1 MTTDTRPLIL
11 VVATGMRHYRE
22 YLLRSI
28 ATEYRIHLLVTAEPG
43 WEQEYVTGWT
53 VVADT
58 TDGPAMAGVALELAA
73 REPVHGVL
81 CWDEARILAASYV
94 SEALGLPGGD
104 PEMVRRCR
112 DKHRTRVALDAL
124 GVPQPRSL
132 AVATLEE
139 ALRAAEE
146 VGYPAILKPRGLGG
160 SLGVIRVEDPAE
172 LAERFAFVSELTV
185 PDGAT
190 YEIPVLVEEFADGP
204 EVSVDAVVQ
213 GGVVTPLF
221 LGRKVLGYEP
231 YCEEVGHFVDA
242 QDALLQDAE
251 FCRVLQDTHTALGFT
266 DGFTHTEIKL
276 SSRGLRV
283 IEVNARLGGDMIPY
297 LGLLTTGINPGL
309 AAAAVACGRTPALA
323 PERKLVGGVRFFY
336 VAEDDTT
343 IESIEFD
350 EAGLPPEI
358 DRAVVV
364 VAPGATVSPPPKG
377 TLWGRIAYATALSE
391 TVDEC
396 RAALDAAEAVLKVR
410 STT

>member
-1 MTTDTRPLIL
+1 MTVDTRPLL
-11 VVATGMRHYRE
+11 VVVATGMRHYRE

-28 ATEYRIHLLVTAEPG
+28 ATEYRIHLFVTADPG
-43 WEQEYVTGWT
+43 WEREYVTGWT
-53 VVADT
+53 VVDDT
-58 TDGPAMAGVALELAA
+58 TDGPAMAAVALELAA

-94 SEALGLPGGD
+94 SQALGLPGGD

-112 DKHRTRVALDAL
+112 DKHLTRVALDAL

-132 AVATLEE
+132 AVATVDQ

-146 VGYPAILKPRGLGG
+146 VGYPAVLKPRGLGG
-160 SLGVIRVEDPAE
+160 SLGVIKVEDPLE

-190 YEIPVLVEEFADGP
+190 FEVPVLVEEFADGP

-221 LGRKVLGYEP
+221 VGRKILGYEP

-242 QDALLQDAE
+242 QDGLLDDPE
-251 FCRVLQDTHTALGFT
+251 FRRVLQDTHTALGFT

-276 SSRGLRV
+276 SSRGPRV
-283 IEVNARLGGDMIPY
+283 IEVNGRLGGDMIPY
-297 LGLLTTGINPGL
+297 LGLLTTGVDPGL
-309 AAAAVACGRTPALA
+309 AAAAVACGRPPALV

-350 EAGLPPEI
+350 EAALPPAI
-358 DRAVVV
+358 DRAVPVA
-364 VAPGATVSPPPKG
+364 APGAVVSPPPKG
-377 TLWGRIAYATALSE
+377 TLWGRIAYAVALS
-391 TVDEC
+391 TTADEC
-396 RAALDAAEAVLKVR
+396 RAALDAAEANLKVKVR
-410 STT
+410 P

>member
-1 MTTDTRPLIL
+1 MTVDTRPLL
-11 VVATGMRHYRE
+11 VVVATGMRHYRE

-28 ATEYRIHLLVTAEPG
+28 ATEYRIHLLVTADPG
-43 WEQEYVTGWT
+43 WEREYVTGWT
-53 VVADT
+53 VVDDT
-58 TDGPAMAGVALELAA
+58 TDGPAMAAVALELAA

-94 SEALGLPGGD
+94 SQALGLPGGD

-112 DKHRTRVALDAL
+112 DKHLTRVALDAL

-132 AVATLEE
+132 AVATVDQ

-146 VGYPAILKPRGLGG
+146 VGYPAVLKPRGLGG
-160 SLGVIRVEDPAE
+160 SLGVIKVEDPLE

-190 YEIPVLVEEFADGP
+190 FEVPVLVEEFADGP

-221 LGRKVLGYEP
+221 VGRKILGYEP

-242 QDALLQDAE
+242 QDGLLDDPE
-251 FCRVLQDTHTALGFT
+251 FRRVLQDTHTALGFT

-276 SSRGLRV
+276 SSRGPRV
-283 IEVNARLGGDMIPY
+283 IEVNGRLGGDMIPY
-297 LGLLTTGINPGL
+297 LGLLTTGVDPGL
-309 AAAAVACGRTPALA
+309 AAAAVACGRPPALV

-350 EAGLPPEI
+350 EAALPPAI
-358 DRAVVV
+358 DRAVPVA
-364 VAPGATVSPPPKG
+364 APGAVVSPPPKG
-377 TLWGRIAYATALSE
+377 TLWGRIAYAVALS
-391 TVDEC
+391 TTADEC
-396 RAALDAAEAVLKVR
+396 RAALDAAEANLKVKVR
-410 STT
+410 P

>member
-1 MTTDTRPLIL
+1 MTMDTRPLL
-11 VVATGMRHYRE
+11 VVVATGMRHYRE

-28 ATEYRIHLLVTAEPG
+28 ATEYRIHLLVTADPG
-43 WEQEYVTGWT
+43 WEREYVTGWT
-53 VVADT
+53 VVDDT
-58 TDGPAMAGVALELAA
+58 TDGPAMAAVALELAA

-94 SEALGLPGGD
+94 SQALGLPGGD

-112 DKHRTRVALDAL
+112 DKHLTRVALDAL

-132 AVATLEE
+132 AVATVDQ

-146 VGYPAILKPRGLGG
+146 VGYPAVLKPRGLGG
-160 SLGVIRVEDPAE
+160 SLGVIKVEDPLE

-190 YEIPVLVEEFADGP
+190 FEVPVLVEEFADGP

-221 LGRKVLGYEP
+221 VGRKILGYEP

-242 QDALLQDAE
+242 QDGLLDDPE
-251 FCRVLQDTHTALGFT
+251 FRRVLQDTHTALGFT

-276 SSRGLRV
+276 SSRGPRV
-283 IEVNARLGGDMIPY
+283 IEVNGRLGGDMIPY
-297 LGLLTTGINPGL
+297 LGLLTTGVDPGL
-309 AAAAVACGRTPALA
+309 AAAAVACGRPPALV

-343 IESIEFD
+343 IEAIEFD
-350 EAGLPPEI
+350 EAALPPAI
-358 DRAVVV
+358 DRAVPVA
-364 VAPGATVSPPPKG
+364 APGAVVSPPPKG
-377 TLWGRIAYATALSE
+377 TLWGRIAYAVALS
-391 TVDEC
+391 TTADEC
-396 RAALDAAEAVLKVR
+396 RAALDAAEANLKVKVR
-410 STT
+410 P

>member
-28 ATEYRIHLLVTAEPG
+28 GTEYRVHLFVTAEPG
-43 WEQEYVTGWT
+43 WEREHVTGWT
-53 VVADT
+53 VVADLD
-58 TDGPAMAGVALELAA
+58 DGPAMAAVALELDA
-73 REPVHGVL
+73 REPVRGVL
-81 CWDEARILAASYV
+81 CWDEARILAASYI

-112 DKHRTRVALDAL
+112 DKHLTRVALDAL

-132 AVATLEE
+132 AVSTVDE
-139 ALRAAEE
+139 ALEAAGEF
-146 VGYPAILKPRGLGG
+146 GYPAILKPRGLGG
-160 SLGVIRVEDPAE
+160 SLGVIKVEDPLD
-172 LAERFAFVSELTV
+172 LAERFAFVRDLTV
-185 PDGAT
+185 PGGAT
-190 YEIPVLVEEFADGP
+190 FEVPVLVEEFADGP

-221 LGRKVLGYEP
+221 VGRKVLGYEP

-242 QDALLQDAE
+242 QDELLDDPE

-283 IEVNARLGGDMIPY
+283 IEVNGRLGGDMIPY
-297 LGLLTTGINPGL
+297 LGLLTTGIDPGL
-309 AAAAVACGRTPALA
+309 AAAAAACGRPPALV

-343 IESIEFD
+343 IESIAFD
-350 EAGLPPEI
+350 ETALPPEI
-358 DRAVVV
+358 DRAIAV
-364 VAPGATVSPPPKG
+364 VAPGSIVSPPPKG
-377 TLWGRIAYATALSE
+377 TLWGRIAYATALAS

-396 RAALDAAEAVLKVR
+396 RAALDAAEANLKVKAAA
-410 STT
+410 

>member
-11 VVATGMRHYRE
+11 VVSTGMRHYRE

-160 SLGVIRVEDPAE
+160 SLGVIRVEDPSE
-172 LAERFAFVSELTV
+172 LAERFAFVRELTV

-242 QDALLQDAE
+242 QDALLQDPE

-283 IEVNARLGGDMIPY
+283 IEVNARLGTAG
-297 LGLLTTGINPGL
+297 LGHATTALTVHSLRGIFGL
-309 AAAAVACGRTPALA
+309 GRTA
-323 PERKLVGGVRFFY
+323 
-336 VAEDDTT
+336 
-343 IESIEFD
+343 
-350 EAGLPPEI
+350 
-358 DRAVVV
+358 
-364 VAPGATVSPPPKG
+364 
-377 TLWGRIAYATALSE
+377 
-391 TVDEC
+391 
-396 RAALDAAEAVLKVR
+396 R
-410 STT
+410 SKIIPFML

>member
-1 MTTDTRPLIL
+1 MTIDTRPLIL

-28 ATEYRIHLLVTAEPG
+28 ATEYRVHLLVAAEPG
-43 WEQEYVTGWT
+43 WEKEYVTGWT
-53 VVADT
+53 VVADLG
-58 TDGPAMAGVALELAA
+58 DGPALVTAALELAA

-81 CWDEARILAASYV
+81 CWDEATILAASHV
-94 SEALGLPGGD
+94 SQALGLPGGD
-104 PEMVRRCR
+104 TEMVRRCR
-112 DKHRTRVALDAL
+112 DKHLTRVALDEL
-124 GVPQPRSL
+124 GVPQPKSL
-132 AVATLEE
+132 AVSTLDE
-139 ALRAAEE
+139 ALAAADK

-160 SLGVIRVEDPAE
+160 SLGVIRVEDPEE
-172 LAERFAFVSELTV
+172 LAERFAFVHDLHV
-185 PDGAT
+185 PGGAT
-190 YEIPVLVEEFADGP
+190 FEVPVLVEEFADGP

-242 QDALLQDAE
+242 QDELLQDPE
-251 FCRVLQDTHTALGFT
+251 FRRVLQDTHTALGFT
-266 DGFTHTEIKL
+266 DGFTHTEVKL

-297 LGLLTTGINPGL
+297 LGMLTTGIDPGL

-358 DRAVVV
+358 DRVVPV
-364 VAPGATVSPPPKG
+364 VAAGATVSPPPKG
-377 TLWGRIAYATALSE
+377 TLWGRIAYATALSP

-396 RAALDAAEAVLKVR
+396 RAALDAAEAHLKVKEAA
-410 STT
+410 

>member
-1 MTTDTRPLIL
+1 MTADTRPLIL

-58 TDGPAMAGVALELAA
+58 TDGPAMAAVALELAA
-73 REPVHGVL
+73 DQPVHGVL

-94 SEALGLPGGD
+94 SAALGLPGGD

-112 DKHRTRVALDAL
+112 DKHRTRVALDEL

-160 SLGVIRVEDPAE
+160 SLGVIKVEDPSE
-172 LAERFAFVSELTV
+172 LTERFTFVRDLTV

-190 YEIPVLVEEFADGP
+190 YEVPVLVEEFADGP

-242 QDALLQDAE
+242 QDELLRDAE

-297 LGLLTTGINPGL
+297 LGLLTTGIDPGL
-309 AAAAVACGRTPALA
+309 AAAAVACGREPALA

-336 VAEDDTT
+336 VAEDDTV
-343 IESIEFD
+343 IESVEFD

-358 DRAVVV
+358 DRAIAVA
-364 VAPGATVSPPPKG
+364 APGATVSPPPKG

-391 TVDEC
+391 TIDDC
-396 RAALDAAEAVLKVR
+396 RAALDAAEANLKVKAI
-410 STT
+410 T

>member
-1 MTTDTRPLIL
+1 MTVDTRPLL
-11 VVATGMRHYRE
+11 VVVATGMRHYRE

-28 ATEYRIHLLVTAEPG
+28 ATEYRIHLLVTADPG
-43 WEQEYVTGWT
+43 WEREYVTGWT
-53 VVADT
+53 VVDDT
-58 TDGPAMAGVALELAA
+58 TDGPAMAAVALELAA

-94 SEALGLPGGD
+94 SQALGLPGGD

-112 DKHRTRVALDAL
+112 DKHLTRVALDAL

-132 AVATLEE
+132 AVATVDQ

-146 VGYPAILKPRGLGG
+146 VGYPAVLKPRGLGG
-160 SLGVIRVEDPAE
+160 SLGVIKVEDPLE

-190 YEIPVLVEEFADGP
+190 FEVPVLVEEFADGP

-221 LGRKVLGYEP
+221 VGRKILGYEP

-242 QDALLQDAE
+242 QDGLLDDPE
-251 FCRVLQDTHTALGFT
+251 FRRVLQDTHTALGFT

-283 IEVNARLGGDMIPY
+283 IEVNGRLGGDMIPY
-297 LGLLTTGINPGL
+297 LGLLTTGVDPGL
-309 AAAAVACGRTPALA
+309 AAAAVACGRPPALV

-350 EAGLPPEI
+350 EAALPPAI
-358 DRAVVV
+358 DRAVPVA
-364 VAPGATVSPPPKG
+364 APGAVVSPPPKG
-377 TLWGRIAYATALSE
+377 TLWGRIAYAVALSP
-391 TVDEC
+391 TADEC
-396 RAALDAAEAVLKVR
+396 RAALDAAEANLKVKVR
-410 STT
+410 P

>member
-1 MTTDTRPLIL
+1 MTTESRPLIL

-58 TDGPAMAGVALELAA
+58 TDGPAMAAVALELAA

-139 ALRAAEE
+139 ALRAGEE

-160 SLGVIRVEDPAE
+160 SLGVIRVEDPSE
-172 LAERFAFVSELTV
+172 LAERFAFVRELTV

-336 VAEDDTT
+336 VAEDDTV

-391 TVDEC
+391 TVEEC
-396 RAALDAAEAVLKVR
+396 RAALDAAEAGLKVR
-410 STT
+410 ATA

>member
-1 MTTDTRPLIL
+1 MTADTRPLIL

-28 ATEYRIHLLVTAEPG
+28 STEYRVHLFVTAEPG
-43 WEQEYVTGWT
+43 WEREYVTGWT
-53 VVADT
+53 VVDDT
-58 TDGPAMAGVALELAA
+58 TDGPAMAAAARELAA
-73 REPVHGVL
+73 RDPVHGVL

-124 GVPQPRSL
+124 GVPQPRSA
-132 AVATLEE
+132 AVSTVEE
-139 ALRAAEE
+139 ALRAAGE
-146 VGYPAILKPRGLGG
+146 VGYPVVLKPRGLGG
-160 SLGVIRVEDPAE
+160 SLGVIKVEDPRE
-172 LAERFAFVSELTV
+172 LEDRFAFVRDLTV

-190 YEIPVLVEEFADGP
+190 FDVPVLVEEFADGP

-221 LGRKVLGYEP
+221 VGRKVLGYEP
-231 YCEEVGHFVDA
+231 YCEEVGHYVDA
-242 QDALLQDAE
+242 RDELLDDPE

-276 SSRGLRV
+276 SSKGLRV
-283 IEVNARLGGDMIPY
+283 IEVNGRLGGDMIPY
-297 LGLLTTGINPGL
+297 LGLLTTGIDPGL
-309 AAAAVACGRTPALA
+309 AAAAVACGRPPALV

-358 DRAVVV
+358 DRAAPV

-377 TLWGRIAYATALSE
+377 TLWGRIAYATALSP

-396 RAALDAAEAVLKVR
+396 RAALDAAEANLKVKAV
-410 STT
+410 